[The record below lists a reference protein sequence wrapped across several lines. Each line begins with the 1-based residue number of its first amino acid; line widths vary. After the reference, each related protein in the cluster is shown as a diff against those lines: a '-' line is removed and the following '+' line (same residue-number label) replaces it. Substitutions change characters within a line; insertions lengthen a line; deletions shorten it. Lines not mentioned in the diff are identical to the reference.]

1 MSSGSFGFLITVF
14 IVVNTIVLSLDFHPM
29 DGETYANLATMN
41 SILTWIFIA
50 EMVMKLIGLGFK
62 SYASD
67 SFNIFDCTVVVISI
81 VELVLELAD
90 VQFGNAAG
98 AISALRAVRL
108 LRVFKLARS
117 WTSFRDLL

>member
-1 MSSGSFGFLITVF
+1 
-14 IVVNTIVLSLDFHPM
+14 
-29 DGETYANLATMN
+29 MN

-67 SFNIFDCTVVVISI
+67 NFNIFDCTVVMISI
-81 VELVLELAD
+81 VELALALAK
-90 VQFGNAAG
+90 VEFGNATG